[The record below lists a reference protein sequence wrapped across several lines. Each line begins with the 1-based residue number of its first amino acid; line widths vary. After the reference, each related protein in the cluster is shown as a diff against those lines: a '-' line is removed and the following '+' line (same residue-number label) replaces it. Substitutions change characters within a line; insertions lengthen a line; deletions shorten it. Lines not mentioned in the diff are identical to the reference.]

1 MVLFLDVWSLDPL
14 HKNHVLITNTDSL
27 PKHLAKSTDSGF
39 LAVGLRKPYIKQKD
53 DSVAD

>member
-1 MVLFLDVWSLDPL
+1 MVLFLEVWSLDPL
-14 HKNHVLITNTDSL
+14 HKNHVLVTNTDSL
-27 PKHLAKSTDSGF
+27 PEHLAKPTDSGF